1 MSAVRDSVAWKAAE
15 LVKYYSPL
23 KGPPL
28 FSVGL
33 LVMVP
38 LTQPSSRFV
47 GLEDIPEL
55 REIQVVSSSP
65 PWPRLDVASLIWPER
80 FAHYTIAA
88 LLVRFAQ

>member
-28 FSVGL
+28 SSVGL

-38 LTQPSSRFV
+38 FTQPPPHV
-47 GLEDIPEL
+47 GLEDKPEL
-55 REIQVVSSSP
+55 REIQVVSSSI
-65 PWPRLDVASLIWPER
+65 SMTES
-80 FAHYTIAA
+80 
-88 LLVRFAQ
+88 